1 VSVNVVGG
9 NPNETAY
16 PAWRNCRGRGS
27 SWL

>member
-16 PAWRNCRGRGS
+16 PAWRNVIVGPGT
-27 SWL
+27 